1 MNRLLNI
8 WLILILVGMGLVS
21 CENNNDWSGEGT
33 LQLKIGVK
41 GDIQVVQ
48 TRGETEPA
56 PEETCVIKIYSS
68 EGLIRKYTG
77 IASIPGELQL
87 SSGVYRTE
95 ASAGESVPASFNKKY
110 FYGETDFEIK
120 AGQVTQTDLV
130 CRIMNSLVKVN
141 FDESVLNIFSAYE
154 VTVATSAASLKIHP
168 ENQDSVAYFMLPSD
182 NKKITW
188 TLKATALNGSKFEH
202 TGSFQ
207 AAATTRYD
215 LNIAYKPD
223 LTPEGGGSVTIEID
237 TTPIEVNESEVP
249 VHLAP
254 KISGVGFDIL
264 KGVQVE
270 TGNNNPLS
278 FTVAGSSL
286 IESLLIQC
294 ASFTN
299 WGLPFNQ
306 IDLAQL
312 TPEEAAVLAAAGLE
326 VTGNDNELTGQSF
339 KKITFTSA
347 LMQRIT
353 AVEASHSLTIR
364 AVDSN
369 EKSREVITGIHVSN
383 ATVSTLEPLAATIYT
398 NRAVLRGEVIRES
411 EGAYRFRYR
420 MVGASEWIFA
430 DAQRSGN
437 SLSAQ
442 LTGLTPGTNYEYQVM
457 VGDVVS
463 NVLVRFTTESAIQLP
478 NAGFEEWSGTSPL
491 LIYGAGQSMFWD
503 SGNHGSATMK
513 KNVTEP
519 DETIKQEGNRSI
531 RLKSQFVGLGIIGK
545 FAAGN
550 LFVGKYLK
558 TDGTDG
564 VLGWGR
570 PFASRPK
577 ALRGYIKYRPGT
589 VDYTTTDKIGKGE
602 TDQGIV
608 YVALGDWAGE
618 SAEGEHWPVV
628 VKTKSQQ
635 FFDPSENN
643 AGTIAYGEYVLN
655 ANTEGEEMIEFTIP
669 LDYRDTRNPVSLV
682 LVASAS
688 RYGDYFSGSSG
699 STMWLDNLE
708 FIYE

>member
-1 MNRLLNI
+1 M
-8 WLILILVGMGLVS
+8 
-21 CENNNDWSGEGT
+21 
-33 LQLKIGVK
+33 
-41 GDIQVVQ
+41 
-48 TRGETEPA
+48 
-56 PEETCVIKIYSS
+56 
-68 EGLIRKYTG
+68 
-77 IASIPGELQL
+77 
-87 SSGVYRTE
+87 
-95 ASAGESVPASFNKKY
+95 
-110 FYGETDFEIK
+110 
-120 AGQVTQTDLV
+120 
-130 CRIMNSLVKVN
+130 
-141 FDESVLNIFSAYE
+141 
-154 VTVATSAASLKIHP
+154 
-168 ENQDSVAYFMLPSD
+168 
-182 NKKITW
+182 
-188 TLKATALNGSKFEH
+188 
-202 TGSFQ
+202 
-207 AAATTRYD
+207 
-215 LNIAYKPD
+215 
-223 LTPEGGGSVTIEID
+223 
-237 TTPIEVNESEVP
+237 
-249 VHLAP
+249 
-254 KISGVGFDIL
+254 
-264 KGVQVE
+264 
-270 TGNNNPLS
+270 
-278 FTVAGSSL
+278 
-286 IESLLIQC
+286 IQC

-306 IDLAQL
+306 IDLSKL
-312 TPEEAAVLAAAGLE
+312 NPEEAAALAAAGLE

-420 MVGASEWIFA
+420 RFGASEWIFA

-463 NVLVRFTTESAIQLP
+463 NVLIRFTTESAIQLP

-608 YVALGDWAGE
+608 YVALGDWTGE

-669 LDYRDTRNPVSLV
+669 LDYRDTRKPVSLV

>member
-8 WLILILVGMGLVS
+8 WLIVTLAGMGLVS

-41 GDIQVVQ
+41 GDIQVVR
-48 TRGETEPA
+48 TRGETEPS

-286 IESLLIQC
+286 IES
-294 ASFTN
+294 
-299 WGLPFNQ
+299 
-306 IDLAQL
+306 
-312 TPEEAAVLAAAGLE
+312 
-326 VTGNDNELTGQSF
+326 
-339 KKITFTSA
+339 
-347 LMQRIT
+347 
-353 AVEASHSLTIR
+353 
-364 AVDSN
+364 
-369 EKSREVITGIHVSN
+369 
-383 ATVSTLEPLAATIYT
+383 Y
-398 NRAVLRGEVIRES
+398 
-411 EGAYRFRYR
+411 
-420 MVGASEWIFA
+420 
-430 DAQRSGN
+430 
-437 SLSAQ
+437 
-442 LTGLTPGTNYEYQVM
+442 
-457 VGDVVS
+457 
-463 NVLVRFTTESAIQLP
+463 
-478 NAGFEEWSGTSPL
+478 
-491 LIYGAGQSMFWD
+491 
-503 SGNHGSATMK
+503 
-513 KNVTEP
+513 
-519 DETIKQEGNRSI
+519 
-531 RLKSQFVGLGIIGK
+531 
-545 FAAGN
+545 
-550 LFVGKYLK
+550 
-558 TDGTDG
+558 
-564 VLGWGR
+564 
-570 PFASRPK
+570 
-577 ALRGYIKYRPGT
+577 
-589 VDYTTTDKIGKGE
+589 
-602 TDQGIV
+602 
-608 YVALGDWAGE
+608 
-618 SAEGEHWPVV
+618 
-628 VKTKSQQ
+628 
-635 FFDPSENN
+635 
-643 AGTIAYGEYVLN
+643 
-655 ANTEGEEMIEFTIP
+655 
-669 LDYRDTRNPVSLV
+669 
-682 LVASAS
+682 
-688 RYGDYFSGSSG
+688 
-699 STMWLDNLE
+699 
-708 FIYE
+708 

>member
-8 WLILILVGMGLVS
+8 WLIVTLVGMGLVS

-48 TRGETEPA
+48 TRGKTEPA

-237 TTPIEVNESEVP
+237 TTPIEVNDSEVP

-254 KISGVGFDIL
+254 KISGIEFDIL
-264 KGVQVE
+264 KGLQVE
-270 TGNNNPLS
+270 TGNSNPLS

-306 IDLAQL
+306 IDLAKL
-312 TPEEAAVLAAAGLE
+312 NPEEAAALAAAGLE

-420 MVGASEWIFA
+420 RVGASEWIFA

-442 LTGLTPGTNYEYQVM
+442 LTGLTPGANYEYQVM

-463 NVLVRFTTESAIQLP
+463 NVLIRFATESAIQLP

-669 LDYRDTRNPVSLV
+669 LDYRDTRKPLSLV